1 MTLIPVQLSPS
12 PIPKSTPTSDVGHA
26 IVVTCITSPPHVLHF
41 HFHSRSIPR
50 QPQSSKAQTITIWP
64 STMIP
69 IIISFHSSNRRSEH
83 CFRHCLP
90 CPNFF
95 FVSLCT
101 YTRIYKFFFRFFFSL
116 PSLLDSAG
124 LSLSKARSAGKCA
137 AITPYFFE
145 RERRVVPIRRQYIAY
160 TIVVCQY
167 SMIKL
172 DFMFFGSFFNPDSA
186 FVLFLL
192 FSLFR
197 LSY

>member
-69 IIISFHSSNRRSEH
+69 IIISFHSSYRV
-83 CFRHCLP
+83 
-90 CPNFF
+90 PNIVFVIVSRVQTFF
-95 FVSLCT
+95 LFLSVP
-101 YTRIYKFFFRFFFSL
+101 TRIYKFFFRFFFSL

-160 TIVVCQY
+160 TIVCVN
-167 SMIKL
+167 I
-172 DFMFFGSFFNPDSA
+172 
-186 FVLFLL
+186 
-192 FSLFR
+192 R
-197 LSY
+197 W